1 MGFEIGKGTTIFMN
15 CKFDAAKGLIIGNH
29 SVINANCR
37 LDTRGGLEIS
47 NNVSI
52 SEHVIILS
60 ADHDM
65 DSKNFEGRTKK
76 ITISEYVWIGTRA
89 TILPGVNL
97 GEGAVIAAGA
107 LITKSIDAFSVVGGI
122 PAKVIKKRQ
131 PNINYTLNY
140 KRLFQ

>member
-1 MGFEIGKGTTIFMN
+1 MGFKIGKGTTIFMN
-15 CKFDAAKGLIIGNH
+15 CKFDAAKGLIIGEH

-52 SEHVIILS
+52 SEHVIIIS

-65 DSKNFEGRTKK
+65 DSINFEGRTKK
-76 ITISEYVWIGTRA
+76 VTISEYVWVGTRA

-107 LITKSIDAFSVVGGI
+107 LVTKNVNDYEVVGGV
-122 PAKVIKKRQ
+122 PAKYIKNRNTDLK
-131 PNINYTLNY
+131 YKLNY